1 MYMIQSDRDK
11 LINTISGCGADAVT
25 ALTEMAEGLASHPDW
40 YGAGYMQGYA
50 HGIDAACKIIQHMED
65 IR

>member
-1 MYMIQSDRDK
+1 MYMIESDRDK
-11 LINTISGCGADAVT
+11 LINTISGYGADAVA
-25 ALTEMAEGLASHPDW
+25 ALTEMEGLANHPDW
-40 YGAGYMQGYA
+40 YGAGYMQGYV

>member
-1 MYMIQSDRDK
+1 MYMIESDRDK
-11 LINTISGCGADAVT
+11 LINTISGYGADAVT
-25 ALTEMAEGLASHPDW
+25 ALTEMAEGLANHPDW